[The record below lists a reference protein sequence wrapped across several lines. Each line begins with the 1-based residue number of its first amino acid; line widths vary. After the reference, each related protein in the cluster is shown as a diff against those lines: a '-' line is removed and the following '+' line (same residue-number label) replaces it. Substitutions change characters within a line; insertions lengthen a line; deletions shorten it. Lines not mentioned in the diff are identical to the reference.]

1 MRDSD
6 IPLGITYD
14 DILLLPGYSDVLPTE
29 IDTRSRATRNIE
41 VTIPV
46 LSAAMDTV
54 TESRLAIALA
64 KAGGIGV
71 IHKNVPPEEQ
81 AREVEKVKRSAHGV
95 ISDPVTLP
103 PTARVSEAR
112 ELMARHHVSG
122 VPIVDGRRVVGI
134 LTKRDLRFL
143 TDDRTPVAEVM
154 TPESRLVHA
163 PRGTTLD
170 EAKDLLHRNKI
181 EKLILTTPSGELAGL
196 ITIKD
201 IDLWEKH
208 PNACKDQ
215 RGSLRVGA
223 AVGVRDLDR
232 AEKLLQAGCD
242 VLVVDTAHGH
252 SRNVVDCV
260 RTMRS
265 RFGPAEIIAGN
276 VATYDGALA
285 LLDAGVD
292 AVKVGIGPGSICTT
306 RVVSGVGV
314 PQVTAIQEAVRAAER
329 FDVPVIADGGIKYS
343 GDVTKAL
350 ACGASV
356 VMIGSLFAGVDESP
370 GDVVILKGRAYKD
383 VRGMGSLGAM
393 VHGSR
398 DRYGQHEVSED
409 RKLVPEG
416 IEGRVPFKGPLASY
430 LYQLVGGLR
439 AGMGYVGARTVPE
452 LKKKAR
458 FLRITAAG
466 LREGHPHDVII
477 TKEAPNYAVDQES

>member
-1 MRDSD
+1 MTD

-14 DILLLPGYSDVLPTE
+14 DLLLLPGYSEVLPTE
-29 IDTRSRATRNIE
+29 IDTRSRATRRIDVN
-41 VTIPV
+41 VPV

-54 TESRLAIALA
+54 TESKLAIALA
-64 KAGGIGV
+64 KEGGIGI
-71 IHKNVPPEEQ
+71 IHKNCQAEVQ

-95 ISDPVTLP
+95 ISDPVTLRP
-103 PTARVSEAR
+103 SARVSEAR
-112 ELMARHHVSG
+112 ELMLAHHVSG
-122 VPIVDGRRVVGI
+122 VPIVEGRRVVGI
-134 LTKRDLRFL
+134 LTKRDLKFL
-143 TDDRTPVAEVM
+143 RDDATLVKDVM
-154 TPESRLVHA
+154 TPQARLVTA
-163 PRGTTLD
+163 PKGTTLED
-170 EAKDLLHRNKI
+170 AKQLLHRNKV
-181 EKLILTTPSGELAGL
+181 EKLILTNGDGELAGL
-196 ITIKD
+196 ITIRD

-223 AVGVRDLDR
+223 AVGVNDMGRV
-232 AEKLLQAGCD
+232 EKLLQAGCD

-252 SRNVVDCV
+252 SKNVIECV
-260 RTMRS
+260 KQLRS
-265 RFGPAEIIAGN
+265 KVGQAEIIAGN

-314 PQVTAIQEAVRAAER
+314 PQVTAIQEAVRAADKY
-329 FDVPVIADGGIKYS
+329 DVPVIADGGIKFS

-370 GDVVILKGRAYKD
+370 GDVVMLKGRAYKD

-393 VHGSR
+393 VHGSKE
-398 DRYGQHEVSED
+398 RYGQQEVRDD

-430 LYQLVGGLR
+430 VYQLIGGLR
-439 AGMGYVGARTVPE
+439 AGMGYVGAKTISDLRR
-452 LKKKAR
+452 KAKFVR
-458 FLRITAAG
+458 VTHAG
-466 LREGHPHDVII
+466 LRESHPHDVII
-477 TKEAPNYAVDQES
+477 TKEAPNYAVEHDG